1 MSRKNSH
8 AENFFYPSL
17 KSFSDGLLDEYIA
30 NAHGGVGLAHITK
43 KQFDASYLS
52 IPPLAEQKRI
62 VTKIEELIAHVNAA
76 RHRLAKVLAILK
88 RFRQAVLAGACSG
101 RLTEDWRKTHR
112 NIARTTAA
120 VSVSVDN
127 NDLPARPEGWVWK
140 TIDKLAS
147 RLPRSIQSGPF
158 GSNLLHSEFKKEGIL
173 VIGIDNVMDG
183 NFSMGKEHRISKA
196 KYKELEKY
204 KARPLDVL
212 ITVMATVGRC
222 CVVPEDIENA
232 IITKHVYRIT
242 SDNALV
248 KPHYLMYSLLGD
260 PIVQDQIQNQIIGQ
274 TRPGINGKILRGISI
289 ATPPVLEQEEI
300 VRRIEALLRL
310 GGKIEVRVTAGMKRV
325 EELTD
330 AILMKAFY
338 GELVPTEAELA
349 RMQGRSYESANDLLE
364 RIRRQKQILQIL
376 TETQTKGETATM
388 ARRAKNSKPSARRQ
402 LISVLVE
409 SKKRLT
415 PDELLRQA
423 GFDEDSIEDFY
434 EELRAE
440 IAAGRI
446 EERRP
451 NNMEVYLE
459 ATAS

>member
-1 MSRKNSH
+1 MR
-8 AENFFYPSL
+8 
-17 KSFSDGLLDEYIA
+17 I
-30 NAHGGVGLAHITK
+30 
-43 KQFDASYLS
+43 
-52 IPPLAEQKRI
+52 PLAPFNEQKRI
-62 VTKIEELIAHVNAA
+62 VAKIEELLARVNAT
-76 RHRLAKVLAILK
+76 RERLAKVPVILK
-88 RFRQAVLAGACSG
+88 RFRQAVLAAACSG
-101 RLTEDWRKTHR
+101 QLTEDWRKTHP
-112 NIARTTAA
+112 NVARTTTA

-127 NDLPARPEGWVWK
+127 NGLPALPEGWVWK
-140 TIDKLAS
+140 RIDKLAS

-183 NFSMGKEHRISKA
+183 KFSMGKEHRISKT

-222 CVVPEDIENA
+222 CVVPEDIETA

-260 PIVQDQIQNQIIGQ
+260 PTVQDQIQNQIIGQ

-300 VRRIEALLRL
+300 LRRIEALLRL
-310 GGKIEVRVTAGMKRV
+310 GEKIKVRVAAGMKRV
-325 EELTD
+325 EQLTD

-349 RMQGRSYESANDLLE
+349 RAQSRSYESARDLLE
-364 RIRRQKQILQIL
+364 QIRRQRQIL
-376 TETQTKGETATM
+376 TETHRKGEAATM
-388 ARRAKNSKPSARRQ
+388 ARRAKVFKPSGRRQ
-402 LISVLVE
+402 LISVLTE
-409 SKKRLT
+409 TKKRLT

-434 EELRAE
+434 EELRAG
-440 IAAGRI
+440 IAGGKI
-446 EERRP
+446 VEKRP
-451 NNMEVYLE
+451 NTTEVYLE